1 VKPTILLCEIT
12 NREVAIAPRRKQYFY
27 KLLKKILRFYI
38 LFIYFTHKNFVCCFY
53 TIKALL
59 NFISSLVYTIQK
71 NPKIYIPPPL
81 LFSADSFYKINYM
94 KINYFSLFV
103 LLCSITLFGLIIYRL
118 ADPNLTDEKK
128 KQLSYG
134 EIVLSF
140 FSGLMF
146 LFSMFYIIILVSY
159 YIASFNKNYFFSSL
173 KTTILA
179 IFYIIT
185 SPFSLSIIHYCFQE
199 KLGNNEKILSILQLF
214 STLFCVLFVFF
225 PEIFIKKPNLFWKII
240 SPYP

>member
-1 VKPTILLCEIT
+1 
-12 NREVAIAPRRKQYFY
+12 
-27 KLLKKILRFYI
+27 
-38 LFIYFTHKNFVCCFY
+38 
-53 TIKALL
+53 
-59 NFISSLVYTIQK
+59 
-71 NPKIYIPPPL
+71 
-81 LFSADSFYKINYM
+81 M

>member
-1 VKPTILLCEIT
+1 M
-12 NREVAIAPRRKQYFY
+12 
-27 KLLKKILRFYI
+27 KKY
-38 LFIYFTHKNFVCCFY
+38 
-53 TIKALL
+53 
-59 NFISSLVYTIQK
+59 
-71 NPKIYIPPPL
+71 
-81 LFSADSFYKINYM
+81 YM

-118 ADPNLTDEKK
+118 ANPNLNNEKK

-140 FSGLMF
+140 FSSLMF
-146 LFSMFYIIILVSY
+146 LFSMIYVIILVSN
-159 YIASFNKNYFFSSL
+159 YIVSFNKNHFFSSL

-179 IFYIIT
+179 IFYIIM

-214 STLFCVLFVFF
+214 STLFCVFFTFF

-240 SPYP
+240 SPYPST

>member
-1 VKPTILLCEIT
+1 
-12 NREVAIAPRRKQYFY
+12 
-27 KLLKKILRFYI
+27 
-38 LFIYFTHKNFVCCFY
+38 
-53 TIKALL
+53 
-59 NFISSLVYTIQK
+59 
-71 NPKIYIPPPL
+71 
-81 LFSADSFYKINYM
+81 M

-140 FSGLMF
+140 FSSLMF

-214 STLFCVLFVFF
+214 STAFCVLFVFF
-225 PEIFIKKPNLFWKII
+225 PEIFIKKLNLFWKII

>member
-1 VKPTILLCEIT
+1 
-12 NREVAIAPRRKQYFY
+12 
-27 KLLKKILRFYI
+27 
-38 LFIYFTHKNFVCCFY
+38 
-53 TIKALL
+53 
-59 NFISSLVYTIQK
+59 
-71 NPKIYIPPPL
+71 
-81 LFSADSFYKINYM
+81 M

-118 ADPNLTDEKK
+118 ANPNLTDEKK
-128 KQLSYG
+128 KKLSYG

-140 FSGLMF
+140 FSSLMF
-146 LFSMFYIIILVSY
+146 LFSMIYVIILVSY
-159 YIASFNKNYFFSSL
+159 YIVSFNKNYFLSSL

-225 PEIFIKKPNLFWKII
+225 PEIFIKKSNLLLQII
-240 SPYP
+240 SPYPST

>member
-1 VKPTILLCEIT
+1 M
-12 NREVAIAPRRKQYFY
+12 
-27 KLLKKILRFYI
+27 
-38 LFIYFTHKNFVCCFY
+38 
-53 TIKALL
+53 

-71 NPKIYIPPPL
+71 IPKYILPSL
-81 LFSADSFYKINYM
+81 LFSADSFYKIKYM
-94 KINYFSLFV
+94 KIDYFSLFV

-128 KQLSYG
+128 KQISYG

-140 FSGLMF
+140 FSSLMF
-146 LFSMFYIIILVSY
+146 LYFSIFYMLY
-159 YIASFNKNYFFSSL
+159 LSFNKNHFFSSL

-214 STLFCVLFVFF
+214 STIFCVSFTLFYSR
-225 PEIFIKKPNLFWKII
+225 LF
-240 SPYP
+240 Y

>member
-1 VKPTILLCEIT
+1 
-12 NREVAIAPRRKQYFY
+12 
-27 KLLKKILRFYI
+27 
-38 LFIYFTHKNFVCCFY
+38 
-53 TIKALL
+53 
-59 NFISSLVYTIQK
+59 
-71 NPKIYIPPPL
+71 
-81 LFSADSFYKINYM
+81 M
-94 KINYFSLFV
+94 KIDYFSLFV

-140 FSGLMF
+140 FSSLMF
-146 LFSMFYIIILVSY
+146 LFSMFYIIILLGHSLR
-159 YIASFNKNYFFSSL
+159 FDNKRFFSSL

-225 PEIFIKKPNLFWKII
+225 PEIFIKKSNLLLQII
-240 SPYP
+240 SPYPST